1 MAMCQICRRT
11 LLAGERYRTWRWARR
26 DQTVCAV
33 CEREARAAGAVRV
46 VDAYESVRADGLT
59 PNVRR
64 VA

>member
-26 DQTVCAV
+26 DQTVCVV
-33 CEREARAAGAVRV
+33 CEPVVRDLGWVRV
-46 VDAYESVRADGLT
+46 VDAYEQVRVTGLT
-59 PNVRR
+59 QTVRR

>member
-1 MAMCQICRRT
+1 MAMCQVCRRT

-26 DQTVCAV
+26 DHTVCAV
-33 CEREARAAGAVRV
+33 CEPAAHDDGAVRV
-46 VDAYESVRADGLT
+46 VDAFEQVRADGLT